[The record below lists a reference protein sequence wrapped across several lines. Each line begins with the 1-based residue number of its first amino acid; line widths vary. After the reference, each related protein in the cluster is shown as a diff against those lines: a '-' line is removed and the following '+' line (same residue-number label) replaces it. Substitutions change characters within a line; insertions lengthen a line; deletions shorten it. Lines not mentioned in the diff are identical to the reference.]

1 MTTRLLPPSEWARLK
16 GTLLDPAWRSFSVS
30 DKILVVEDGDQIVA
44 CVSLTQQWH
53 LDGLWVHE
61 AYRQRVSVGRRLLHV
76 VRDLC
81 RALHIGEVL
90 MMARTD
96 QNAQMCRK
104 LGPSL
109 HLDCDHFA
117 VLMET
122 DGRPSLWQNGVH

>member
-1 MTTRLLPPSEWARLK
+1 MTTRLLPPSEWPRLT
-16 GTLLDPAWRSFSVS
+16 GTLLDPAWRSFSYS
-30 DKILVVEDGDQIVA
+30 DKIMVVEDGEQIVA

-53 LDGLWVHE
+53 LDGLWIQP
-61 AYRQRVSVGRRLLHV
+61 AYRHRVSVGRRLLRT
-76 VRDLC
+76 VRQLC
-81 RALHIGEVL
+81 RALHVGEVL

-96 QNAQMCRK
+96 QSAQMCRK

-117 VLMET
+117 VLMEI